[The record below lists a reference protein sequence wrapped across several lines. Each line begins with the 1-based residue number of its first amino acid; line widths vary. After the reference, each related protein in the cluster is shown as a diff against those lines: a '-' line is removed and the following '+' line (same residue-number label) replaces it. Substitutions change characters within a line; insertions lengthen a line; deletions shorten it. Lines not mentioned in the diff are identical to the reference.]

1 MTANDNFPGAP
12 SDRRLRSAERLRTSS
27 EIARV
32 FARKISAADHAL
44 VVHLSDNGLSW
55 SRLGVITPRRVGN
68 AVRRNAVRRRIREA
82 FRKNKGAMPKGF
94 DIICVAR
101 AGAGEVSEKLEDSVL
116 LLTAQAAR
124 KADRR
129 RRG

>member
-1 MTANDNFPGAP
+1 MTTNANSQGAP
-12 SDRRLRSAERLRTSS
+12 SDRRLRSAERLRTSG

-32 FARKISAADHAL
+32 FSNKTSAADDAL

-55 SRLGVITPRRVGN
+55 SRLGVITPKRVGN

-82 FRKNKGAMPKGF
+82 FRNNKGTLPKGV

-101 AGAGEVSEKLEDSVL
+101 AGAGEARENLEESVL
-116 LLTAQAAR
+116 LLTARAAR

-129 RRG
+129 RRR